1 MKRHPVSVRVFHWA
15 SAILIVGSAAVV
27 LSREIIEHQPT
38 RQILLELHRQLGL
51 LILVGLIG
59 RLVTRFRLGLADHAS
74 NLGRATRAA
83 AQLAHWAMYGVIA
96 CITLIG
102 WALTNAH
109 AIQLRLLEIIPLPNL
124 VAADSDLADTLSD
137 WHVYAAWTLL
147 GFVVLHVSAAL
158 WHHFRLRDHVL
169 VAMLP
174 GGANVA
180 QTQEAGTHN
189 GPLVK
194 SPLHAVSPPARTVA
208 TR

>member
-1 MKRHPVSVRVFHWA
+1 MTRHPVPVRFLHWA

-27 LSREIIEHQPT
+27 LSREVIEHQPT

-51 LILVGLIG
+51 LILVGLLG
-59 RLVTRFRLGLADHAS
+59 RLITRFRLGLANHAP
-74 NLGRATRAA
+74 NLGRAARAA

-137 WHVYAAWTLL
+137 WHVYTAWTLL
-147 GFVVLHVSAAL
+147 GFIVLHVSAAL
-158 WHHFRLRDHVL
+158 WHHFRLRDPVL

-174 GGANVA
+174 GGASA
-180 QTQEAGTHN
+180 EQTQEAGTLN
-189 GPLVK
+189 GPLPK
-194 SPLHAVSPPARTVA
+194 TPRHTVSATARTVA